1 MTVTR
6 VLPVDDLRTLLPDW
20 RIHLRARNLAAGTV
34 KTYLRDG
41 EQLADFLAESGMPTD
56 VTSITR
62 EHVEQY
68 LVALQERPSRRG
80 TPISAAYVNKQYRSL
95 QQLFRW
101 LEDDGE
107 ITTSPMAKMRP
118 PQVPEKPVPVITE
131 DQVKALFATCK
142 GNTFENRRD
151 AAIFQVLIDTGVRAS
166 ELSGMEVEGVDFDS
180 GTIAVLGKGRRERAV
195 PFDDQTTDA
204 LRRYLRARR
213 GHKHVESP
221 MLWLGSKGPLS
232 ANGIQQMI
240 DRRCHDAGVPHVNLH
255 KFRHTYAHNWL
266 AAGGSETGLM
276 RLAGWKSREML
287 QRYGA
292 SEADKRAR
300 EEHKRLR
307 KR

>member
-1 MTVTR
+1 MTMTR
-6 VLPVDDLRTLLPDW
+6 ALPVDDLQVLLLDW
-20 RIHLRARNLAAGTV
+20 RIHLRARNLAPGTV

-41 EQLADFLAESGMPTD
+41 EQLAEYLTSAGMPTG
-56 VTSITR
+56 VSSIAR
-62 EHVEQY
+62 EHIELY
-68 LVALQERPSRRG
+68 LVSLQERPSRRG
-80 TPISAAYVNKQYRSL
+80 TPISAAYVNKQFRSL
-95 QQLFRW
+95 QQLFKW
-101 LEDDGE
+101 LAEDGE
-107 ITTSPMAKMRP
+107 ITVNPMTNMKRP
-118 PQVPEKPVPVITE
+118 KVPEKPVPVITE
-131 DQVKALFATCK
+131 DHVKALFATCK

-180 GTIAVLGKGRRERAV
+180 GTILVLGKGRKERSV
-195 PFDDQTTDA
+195 PFDDATTDA

-213 GHKHVESP
+213 GHKRQDSP

-232 ANGIQQMI
+232 ANGVQQMI
-240 DRRCHDAGVPHVNLH
+240 DRRCQDAKVPHINLH
-255 KFRHTYAHNWL
+255 KFRHTFAHQWL